1 MLVKV
6 KIFLS
11 NSLFFS
17 SLRRLLG
24 LTYEDAKQLFL
35 AAGDVIKLETLPGR
49 TLAHVELSDVRFP
62 FKQLIA

>member
-1 MLVKV
+1 MLVKSYNFPF
-6 KIFLS
+6 KLII
-11 NSLFFS
+11 FS

-24 LTYEDAKQLFL
+24 LTHEDAKQLFL

-49 TLAHVELSDVRFP
+49 TLAQVELSDVRFP